1 MILGKRQIIIAAGL
15 VWLTSCS
22 VIEKASRHG
31 FYSDYYELISDKSRA
46 EKVYLDVGD
55 EKINAYRITEN
66 GLDDSV
72 MMAISFPFVD
82 SLYHFPMK
90 FRRKSLD
97 IDLTAVLL
105 KCRLPVE
112 DHPAQLLTDFNAA
125 LYAGWRT
132 DNFMVREE
140 MEPPG
145 RSRDAIIHRGYDF
158 GLFAGTGTTLVG
170 PFSTNNIVTDEY
182 NGMIIEYGLAGFL
195 ETDFASFG
203 IAGGFDFLLSPDRKS
218 WIYNNKPWIGLI
230 VGIALN

>member
-31 FYSDYYELISDKSRA
+31 FYNDYYELSSGKNKA
-46 EKVYLDVGD
+46 EKVYLDVSD
-55 EKINAYRITEN
+55 EEINAYRVTEN

-72 MMAISFPFVD
+72 MISVSFPLVD
-82 SLYHFPMK
+82 SLYYFPMTFK
-90 FRRKSLD
+90 RKSLD

-105 KCRLPVE
+105 KCRLPVD
-112 DHPAQLLTDFNAA
+112 DHPAQMITDFNAA

-132 DNFMVREE
+132 DNFWIRKE
-140 MEPPG
+140 MDPLG
-145 RSRDAIIHRGYDF
+145 KTRDEIIHRGYDF
-158 GLFAGTGTTLVG
+158 GLFVGTGATLIG

-182 NGMIIEYGLAGFL
+182 NGMIIEYGLACFL

-203 IAGGFDFLLSPDRKS
+203 IAAGFDYLMSPDRNS

>member
-1 MILGKRQIIIAAGL
+1 MILGKRQIVISAGL
-15 VWLTSCS
+15 VCLTSCS
-22 VIEKASRHG
+22 VIDTASRHG
-31 FYSDYYELISDKSRA
+31 FYSDYYELSFGKNKA
-46 EKVYLDVGD
+46 EKVYLDVGN
-55 EKINAYRITEN
+55 EAINAYMVTEN

-72 MMAISFPFVD
+72 MMSLSFPLID
-82 SLYHFPMK
+82 SLYHFPMTFK
-90 FRRKSLD
+90 RKSLD

-105 KCRLPVE
+105 KCRLPVD
-112 DHPAQLLTDFNAA
+112 DHPAQMITDFNAA

-132 DNFMVREE
+132 DNFWIRKEIDPMGK
-140 MEPPG
+140 M
-145 RSRDAIIHRGYDF
+145 RDQIIHRGYDF
-158 GLFAGTGTTLVG
+158 GLFAGTGATLIG

-203 IAGGFDFLLSPDRKS
+203 IAAGFDYLLSPDRNS